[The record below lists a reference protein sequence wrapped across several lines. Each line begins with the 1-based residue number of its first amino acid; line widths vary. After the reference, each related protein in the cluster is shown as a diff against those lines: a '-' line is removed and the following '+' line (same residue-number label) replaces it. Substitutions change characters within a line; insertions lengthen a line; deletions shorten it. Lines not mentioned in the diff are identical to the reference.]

1 MWYFEA
7 KYYDIIAD
15 KTITRNIK
23 FDGDNF
29 LNSEKECYLYAME
42 RAYEMMKENEM
53 LDSIKFLACQNGE
66 YKHVSKTVQTS
77 HYQCGKAV
85 RLQGK
90 RDLTA

>member
-7 KYYDIIAD
+7 KYYDIIAG

-53 LDSIKFLACQNGE
+53 LDSVKFLAC
-66 YKHVSKTVQTS
+66 
-77 HYQCGKAV
+77 
-85 RLQGK
+85 
-90 RDLTA
+90 